1 MLAPA
6 PTPLPRT
13 FYARDSRVVAPALL
27 NKLLFTDDGRCGRIV
42 EVEAYCGA
50 EDPAAHSF
58 RGMTPRTRV
67 MFGPPGH
74 LYVYFIYGMHWAL
87 NAVCGGAPGHAV
99 LIRALAP
106 VAGIE
111 AMQLARGVGRIADLT
126 RGPGRLAK
134 ALGASGADNGLDL
147 TKASSRLWVGEDG
160 TPPPADPMVT
170 PRIGIS
176 KATEALWRWHV
187 PGDPNVSGP
196 LLTGVKRRGVRAG

>member
-1 MLAPA
+1 ML

-13 FYARDSRVVAPALL
+13 FYARDSRLVAPELL
-27 NKLLFTDDGRCGRIV
+27 NKLLVTDDGRCGRIV

-58 RGMTPRTRV
+58 RGMTPRTQA

-74 LYVYFIYGMHWAL
+74 LYAYFIYGMHWAL

-111 AMQLARGVGRIADLT
+111 TMQLARGAGRIADLT

-147 TKASSRLWVGEDG
+147 TKASSRLWLGEDG
-160 TPPPADPMVT
+160 TPPPADPVVT

-176 KATEALWRWHV
+176 KATEVLWRWYV

-196 LLTGVKRRGVRAG
+196 VLSGTKRRGVRAS